1 MAVSHTGQYRLG
13 AMSSLLHS
21 TPTMMSD
28 TYLAVS
34 HIVNH
39 LQEIIMSPLP
49 TSGNCIPVP
58 GVSSKGRSKGRSQLQ
73 GKVQGPLGEDK
84 VQRCGGECE
93 RLRRN
98 CCGYGCYPLELCP
111 PSTNHRSLGMILYG
125 SCYTQL
131 LGKLQ
136 NRYKQVILSCL

>member
-1 MAVSHTGQYRLG
+1 
-13 AMSSLLHS
+13 MSSLLHS
-21 TPTMMSD
+21 TPLMMSD

-84 VQRCGGECE
+84 VQRCARDSGVIVVVMAVT
-93 RLRRN
+93 LLS
-98 CCGYGCYPLELCP
+98 YVLLP
-111 PSTNHRSLGMILYG
+111 PPTTARSE
-125 SCYTQL
+125 
-131 LGKLQ
+131 
-136 NRYKQVILSCL
+136 

>member
-84 VQRCGGECE
+84 VQRCA
-93 RLRRN
+93 RDSAVIVVVMAVTLLS
-98 CCGYGCYPLELCP
+98 YVLP
-111 PSTNHRSLGMILYG
+111 PPTTARSE
-125 SCYTQL
+125 
-131 LGKLQ
+131 
-136 NRYKQVILSCL
+136 